1 MRKSLVLLAALALA
15 VLTANAAS
23 ARGGKSGKVGGNVVV
38 TPAGSTIGAG
48 KVRNVP
54 LNQVNIPVNPTTRP
68 TGPGPCTVHCGPL
81 GGRGKR

>member
-1 MRKSLVLLAALALA
+1 MRKSLILLAALALA

-23 ARGGKSGKVGGNVVV
+23 ARGGKPGRVGGNVVV

-54 LNQVNIPVNPTTRP
+54 LNQVNVPVDRTHVRE
-68 TGPGPCTVHCGPL
+68 GAGGPCTVHCGPL
-81 GGRGKR
+81 GGRKK